1 MKRLL
6 TVLVSVCC
14 VLAAAAQDVVVA
26 GSETQL
32 NSEYQAAI
40 SQYLETEVAARQK
53 QMQRRAEQWLVA
65 LPNNEKLYDETYI
78 SVGARIGEGLT
89 PEGVPEKNLVFD
101 IAYGCKHLE
110 GWTDDYPLGVYAWD
124 SSNSVRAICR
134 LTKMFVE
141 GMMDDWFRAGKRVSV
156 RITSTTDGT
165 ELAGTIAYGGE
176 YGDFRYMP
184 TTFNGERLRVSVDA
198 ATGIN
203 NNCQLAYIRAQSVRW
218 FLENNVRNLG
228 RTVNDYEFTTRSFAD
243 TGAHYRRSS
252 IELTVHDAFRE
263 TIDLMTADKIQD
275 DYVDFNIPQAMSTY
289 ENAYVLVVANED
301 YDAAFLP
308 SVPFAGNDGE
318 MVRRY
323 FVRALGV
330 PERQV
335 KLLKN
340 ASKDEILREG
350 VHWLTDLAQAV
361 ATKNGDQTE
370 AQADVFIYYAGH
382 GYTDFNDVSYL
393 VPNRINVDGIKSLGG
408 KKKGCFGSKKK
419 SQPVTKQDIALGG
432 KESGRLTKELLSIEA
447 LLGAFKG
454 YPVRNLTMVVDAS
467 FDGRQR
473 NGGPML
479 RADRKVDP
487 KAKKRKRKMNL
498 RSDAVVLLA
507 ADFDKTAYAFDAQHH
522 GFLTYFLLK
531 EVKGMAGAFEN
542 YTYQDIYE
550 SVERKLNKESALQG
564 RWQEIGGVAGGK
576 YKEAWRQLKI
586 KN

>member
-1 MKRLL
+1 M
-6 TVLVSVCC
+6 TMT
-14 VLAAAAQDVVVA
+14 AQGIVA
-26 GSETQL
+26 GSEVQL

-40 SQYLETEVAARQK
+40 GQYLETEVSARQA
-53 QMQRRAEQWLVA
+53 QMQHRAEQWLVS
-65 LPNNEKLYDETYI
+65 LPNKEKLYDETYI
-78 SVGARIGEGLT
+78 NVGARIVEGLSA
-89 PEGVPEKNLVFD
+89 EGVAEKNLVFD
-101 IAYGCKHLE
+101 ISYNCKHLE

-124 SSNSVRAICR
+124 SSNSVRAICS

-156 RITSTTDGT
+156 RIHASTDGT
-165 ELAGTIAYGGE
+165 ELVGPIAYSGE
-176 YGDFRYMP
+176 YGDFRFMP
-184 TTFNGERLRVSVDA
+184 TTFNGERLRVSVDRES
-198 ATGIN
+198 GIR

-228 RTVNDYEFTTRSFAD
+228 RTVNDYEYTTQSFAD

-263 TIDLMTADKIQD
+263 TIDMMTADKMRD
-275 DYVDFNIPQAMSTY
+275 DYVDFNIPQSMSTY
-289 ENAYVLVVANED
+289 ENAYVLIVANED

-308 SVPFAGNDGE
+308 SVPFADNDGE
-318 MVRRY
+318 IVHRY
-323 FVRALGV
+323 FVRTLGV

-335 KLLKN
+335 KLLRN
-340 ASKDEILREG
+340 ASKVEIMQEG

-361 ATKNGDQTE
+361 ATKGGDQLV
-370 AQADVFIYYAGH
+370 AQADVFVYFAGH

-393 VPNRINVDGIKSLGG
+393 VPNRINVDDIKSLSG

-419 SQPVTKQDIALGG
+419 AVPVTKHDIALSG
-432 KESGRLTKELLSIEA
+432 KESGRLTKQ
-447 LLGAFKG
+447 LLGVEELCNAFKG
-454 YPVRNLTMVVDAS
+454 YPVKNLTVILDAS
-467 FDGRQR
+467 FDGKQR
-473 NGGPML
+473 SGAPML

-487 KAKKRKRKMNL
+487 KAKKRKRKANL

-507 ADFDKTAYAFDAQHH
+507 ADFDKTAYSFDAQHH

-531 EVKGMAGAFEN
+531 EIKGMSGALEN
-542 YTYQDIYE
+542 YTYQDVYE

-564 RWQEIGGVAGGK
+564 RWQEISGMAGGK
-576 YKEAWRQLKI
+576 YKDAWRQLKV